1 MTLTSPLP
9 EDKLYVTPTPADG
22 LIVRGGPGTQY
33 NHIASAFIGDPLEVL
48 EESSQAL
55 PKIGQRDQ
63 WLNIRTPDG
72 VVGWVS
78 ARFVQRAYVEPET
91 AVTPSEPGATAE
103 TTPDTTTSTTQ
114 PGSGTTRSPLYL
126 RTTSSDGLYV
136 RSGPGSQFKPL
147 TTAMPNQRLEA
158 LGSPAEVRAILGKY
172 TEWVEVKTPQGI
184 VGWSAAW
191 YLEELIEP
199 YVWPLGHALAGLHG
213 PAEPWAEK
221 WNDQAYQ
228 IIQEGRI
235 EAVKMLASDALLNK
249 GQEMVT
255 KIINRLHTAGV
266 QFILARLFFQFDDPH
281 TPQDFVDSVAP
292 AARCLFERG
301 IQYFEV
307 HNEPNLHMPGSKE
320 GMWVSWQN
328 GGEFGAFFQQAVELL
343 RQQLPDAYFG
353 FPGVSPGFDIPK
365 VRANSERFLTEAH
378 TAIMQSADFV
388 CMHTYW
394 GIDGTNYLDSIRKI
408 RAICTKYPHKLIF
421 VSEFSNAAP
430 RIGKDIKG
438 REYAQFYAEARKL
451 APNLGGLFSY
461 VLSAGV
467 SNGHQDFPDE
477 IWTDSSIAH
486 YVGMR
491 AV

>member
-1 MTLTSPLP
+1 MTLTSPYP
-9 EDKLYVTPTPADG
+9 EDRLYVTPTPRDG

-33 NHIASAFIGDPLEVL
+33 SHVASTFIGDPLEVM
-48 EESSQAL
+48 EERAQAFS
-55 PKIGQRDQ
+55 KIGQRGQ
-63 WLNIRTPDG
+63 WLKIRTPDG
-72 VVGWVS
+72 VDGWVAS
-78 ARFVQRAYVEPET
+78 RFVQRAYPVHVEEAT
-91 AVTPSEPGATAE
+91 DLTEPGTSPGPS
-103 TTPDTTTSTTQ
+103 TPDTPKTT
-114 PGSGTTRSPLYL
+114 PPVKPLYL

-147 TTAMPNQRLEA
+147 TIVMPHHKLEA
-158 LGSPAEVRAILGKY
+158 LEPPADVQSKLGKY
-172 TEWVEVKTPQGI
+172 TEWIEIKTPQGV

-191 YLEELIEP
+191 YLEEMLEP

-213 PAEPWAEK
+213 PAEPWADR

-228 IIQEGRI
+228 IIQQGRI
-235 EAVKMLASDALLNK
+235 EAVKMLASEGLLAGGEQN
-249 GQEMVT
+249 VT
-255 KIINRLHTAGV
+255 KIINRLYGAGV
-266 QFILARLFFQFDDPH
+266 RFIMARLFFQFDDPH

-292 AARCLFERG
+292 AARCLFARG

-307 HNEPNLHMPGSKE
+307 HNEPNMHMPGCKE

-328 GGEFGAFFQQAVELL
+328 GREFGTFFQQTVELL
-343 RQQLPDAYFG
+343 KQQLPDAQFG

-365 VRANSERFLTEAH
+365 VRGDSERFLLEANE
-378 TAIMQSADFV
+378 AIKQSADFV

-408 RAICTKYPHKLIF
+408 RTFCNKYPQKLVF
-421 VSEFSNAAP
+421 VSEFSNAAS
-430 RIGKDIKG
+430 RTGKDIKG

-467 SNGHQDFPDE
+467 SNGRQDFPDE
-477 IWTDSSIAH
+477 IWINSPIAQH
-486 YVGMR
+486 VGTR